1 VPPSFTQGGLYY
13 AVFKAHLSTHQN
25 RNHHKRAK
33 SVHGKKIDR
42 GAQDKAKNNGK
53 SRIFNY
59 NDINPKAEHSGR
71 NGHFEE
77 NMVLVEFAHIFK
89 INLYILHKYLEVKRK
104 IDNDKKE
111 KSKKSKNET
120 K

>member
-1 VPPSFTQGGLYY
+1 MIEGTP
-13 AVFKAHLSTHQN
+13 
-25 RNHHKRAK
+25 
-33 SVHGKKIDR
+33 DE
-42 GAQDKAKNNGK
+42 AKNNGESGDLRYK
-53 SRIFNY
+53 
-59 NDINPKAEHSGR
+59 DIRLKAEHSGR